1 MVPFENNNKL
11 KYLRAH
17 THRETERRAILSHK
31 INGSHNKQIA
41 KTENTSI
48 MFVRSFVRL
57 YQKESILDLN
67 WRDQTHKNNK
77 PVCVCVCVC
86 LCVFV

>member
-31 INGSHNKQIA
+31 INGSHNKQIE

-48 MFVRSFVRL
+48 MFVRSFVR
-57 YQKESILDLN
+57 S
-67 WRDQTHKNNK
+67 
-77 PVCVCVCVC
+77 
-86 LCVFV
+86 FVPKRKHSRFELARPDS